1 MPVTAKLSRRF
12 YERFGDELTN
22 ELVEWFN
29 AVDATYQTELRA
41 LNELNFARFEA
52 KMGERFAESDAKS
65 ERRFAELDVGLE
77 RRFAA
82 IDARF
87 AATDARFAAIDVRF
101 AGIDD
106 RFTTLEERLVAR
118 FSAFEARLFRWFVG
132 MLSTTLFAVVGVVV
146 AVALRR

>member
-1 MPVTAKLSRRF
+1 LF

-22 ELVEWFN
+22 ELVDWFN

-52 KMGERFAESDAKS
+52 KMGERFAESDAKF
-65 ERRFAELDVGLE
+65 EHRFAELEVKLE

-87 AATDARFAAIDVRF
+87 AAIDARFAAIDARF
-101 AGIDD
+101 A
-106 RFTTLEERLVAR
+106 TLEERLGAR

-132 MLSTTLFAVVGVVV
+132 LLSTTLLSVVGVVV
-146 AVALRR
+146 AVAMRR

>member
-12 YERFGDELTN
+12 YERFGDELAN
-22 ELVEWFN
+22 ELVDWFN
-29 AVDATYQTELRA
+29 AVDATYQAELRA

-52 KMGERFAESDAKS
+52 KMGERFAESDATV
-65 ERRFAELDVGLE
+65 ERRFAELEVKLE

-82 IDARF
+82 IDAQF
-87 AATDARFAAIDVRF
+87 AAIDARFA
-101 AGIDD
+101 
-106 RFTTLEERLVAR
+106 TLEERLGAR

-132 MLSTTLFAVVGVVV
+132 LLSTTLLSVVGVVV